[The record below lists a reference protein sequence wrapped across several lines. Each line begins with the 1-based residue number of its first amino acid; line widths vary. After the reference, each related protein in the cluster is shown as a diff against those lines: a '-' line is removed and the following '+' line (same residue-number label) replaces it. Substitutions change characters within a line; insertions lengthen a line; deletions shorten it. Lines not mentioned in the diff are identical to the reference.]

1 MKKHYLDTTFDEEF
15 LMFGVVSNE
24 RPHRIAWILNDN
36 LGFNFERKDD
46 IHFLNKDQQES
57 FFPRFEF
64 IDDLNR
70 LQYHLLGNNDEGQRL
85 LPELKNVD
93 YLLIIKGAID
103 YLDPKLFLGKVK
115 LLESIQLITE
125 LDPNVLKSKQNLI
138 IPD

>member
-1 MKKHYLDTTFDEEF
+1 
-15 LMFGVVSNE
+15 MFGVVSNE
-24 RPHRIAWILNDN
+24 RPHRMAWILNEN

-46 IHFLNKDQQES
+46 IHFLNKEQQES
-57 FFPRFEF
+57 FFSRFEF

-70 LQYHLLGNNDEGQRL
+70 LQYHLLGNNDDGQRL
-85 LPELKNVD
+85 LPELKNID

-103 YLDPKLFLGKVK
+103 YVDPKLFLGRVK
-115 LLESIQLITE
+115 SLENIQLITE